1 MMELDQL
8 VKDFQAAH
16 SALLQTAET
25 KKVEAQLVQKNRTAY
40 AAELRRKMEELT
52 KINKELS
59 TELAD
64 LKEQKQRIEQQ
75 LKMETSQKIQAER
88 ELFHLRDAVSKI
100 KQERCVQSDSYAA
113 IKDFEAPLWQ
123 ENKLLFSSDRKIQ
136 QLLQEETVVIARIQ
150 SLEAKL
156 SENAQKMLR
165 VSVPFPEP
173 ESITKTQMQFLKEE
187 QGKRIDRIAQL
198 EKRLVELNREK
209 ILDDINRKG
218 EKWLSALM

>member
-1 MMELDQL
+1 
-8 VKDFQAAH
+8 
-16 SALLQTAET
+16 
-25 KKVEAQLVQKNRTAY
+25 
-40 AAELRRKMEELT
+40 
-52 KINKELS
+52 
-59 TELAD
+59 
-64 LKEQKQRIEQQ
+64 
-75 LKMETSQKIQAER
+75 
-88 ELFHLRDAVSKI
+88 
-100 KQERCVQSDSYAA
+100 
-113 IKDFEAPLWQ
+113 
-123 ENKLLFSSDRKIQ
+123 
-136 QLLQEETVVIARIQ
+136 LQEETVVIARIQ

-198 EKRLVELNREK
+198 EKRLVEINREK